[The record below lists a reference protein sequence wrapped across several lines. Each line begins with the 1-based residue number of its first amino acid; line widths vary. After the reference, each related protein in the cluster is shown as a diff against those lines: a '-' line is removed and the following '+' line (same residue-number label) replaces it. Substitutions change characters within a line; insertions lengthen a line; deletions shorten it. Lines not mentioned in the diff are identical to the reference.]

1 MSRTYPD
8 TPAGPYEPPPVTTTD
23 REDREIQLRVFTGDD
38 GELEAAVQM
47 YEGFDAA
54 DRAQGIPPGS
64 ERRVR
69 EWLDT
74 ITGERCHN
82 VFAWD
87 GETVAGHATLVPDDD
102 AHELAIFVDQ
112 AYQGAGIG
120 TALIRALLGYGAR
133 VGIEHVWLTVERW
146 NRAAVA
152 LYEKVGFETA
162 SAESFEL
169 EMAARLAGPAS
180 GADPTGGDE
189 GDETDESTE
198 PDESSAGDESSVSD
212 ERSTDRENDRASG
225 GGEASGDGGRPG
237 GDEPD
242 GNDTDDDIVTT
253 TRGDCDGN
261 TEFDTG

>member
-8 TPAGPYEPPPVTTTD
+8 DPAGPYEPPPLTVTD
-23 REDREIQLRVFTGDD
+23 REDRGIELRVFADD
-38 GELEAAVQM
+38 DTEFEAAVAM

-54 DRAQGIPPGS
+54 DRAQGIPPS
-64 ERRVR
+64 DEHRIR

-74 ITGERCHN
+74 ITGDDCHN

-112 AYQGAGIG
+112 AYQGAGVG
-120 TALIRALLGYGAR
+120 TALIEALLGHGAR
-133 VGIEHVWLTVERW
+133 VGIERVWLTVERW

-169 EMAARLAGPAS
+169 EMAARLADPD
-180 GADPTGGDE
+180 ADQ
-189 GDETDESTE
+189 
-198 PDESSAGDESSVSD
+198 
-212 ERSTDRENDRASG
+212 NG
-225 GGEASGDGGRPG
+225 GGEGDTVGGANTAGDPDTPEESNTAGDPDAVESDGDTEPVASDDES
-237 GDEPD
+237 DEPD
-242 GNDTDDDIVTT
+242 GNDTDGDFVTT
-253 TRGDCDGN
+253 TRGDPDSN
-261 TEFDTG
+261 ANLDTETGSDTE

>member
-8 TPAGPYEPPPVTTTD
+8 ALAGPYEPPPLTVTD
-23 REDREIQLRVFTGDD
+23 REDRGIELRVFADD
-38 GELEAAVQM
+38 DTEFEAAVAM

-54 DRAQGIPPGS
+54 DRAQGIPPS
-64 ERRVR
+64 DEHRIR

-74 ITGERCHN
+74 ITGDDCHN

-112 AYQGAGIG
+112 AYQGAGVG
-120 TALIRALLGYGAR
+120 TALIEALLGHGAR
-133 VGIEHVWLTVERW
+133 VGIERVWLTVERW

-169 EMAARLAGPAS
+169 EMAARLADPD
-180 GADPTGGDE
+180 ADQNGGSE
-189 GDETDESTE
+189 GDTVGGANTAGETDTPEGSNAAGDPDAVESDGDTE
-198 PDESSAGDESSVSD
+198 PVASDDES
-212 ERSTDRENDRASG
+212 
-225 GGEASGDGGRPG
+225 
-237 GDEPD
+237 DEPD
-242 GNDTDDDIVTT
+242 GNNTDGDFVTT
-253 TRGDCDGN
+253 TRGDPDSN
-261 TEFDTG
+261 TNLDTETGSDTE

>member
-1 MSRTYPD
+1 MSRNYPEI
-8 TPAGPYEPPPVTTTD
+8 PAGPYEPPPVTVTD
-23 REDREIQLRVFTGDD
+23 RESREIHLRLFAGDD
-38 GELEAAVQM
+38 DELEAAVRM

-74 ITGERCHN
+74 ITGEGCHN

-87 GETVAGHATLVPDDD
+87 EETVAGHATLVPDDD

-120 TALIRALLGYGAR
+120 TALIRALLGHGAR
-133 VGIEHVWLTVERW
+133 AGIEHVWLTVERW

-169 EMAARLAGPAS
+169 EMAARLADPESS
-180 GADPTGGDE
+180 GDDERARGDDEKSGRTEDDAEHESDGE
-189 GDETDESTE
+189 GDAEHESDGE
-198 PDESSAGDESSVSD
+198 GDAEHES
-212 ERSTDRENDRASG
+212 DRG
-225 GGEASGDGGRPG
+225 
-237 GDEPD
+237 D
-242 GNDTDDDIVTT
+242 GNDTNGDFVTT
-253 TRGDCDGN
+253 TRGDSDRN
-261 TEFDTG
+261 TDFDTE